1 MESCVSMIQGRMTLQ
16 KELLFHYG
24 VQETECSLLH
34 RLLSLFLLG
43 FQLTRPG
50 TLGMLYALVEI
61 PTDFDANLILTIPLQ
76 GH

>member
-1 MESCVSMIQGRMTLQ
+1 MTLQ
-16 KELLFHYG
+16 KELLFHSG

-34 RLLSLFLLG
+34 LFLFLLG
-43 FQLTRPG
+43 FQLTGPG